1 MGLCHGAR
9 VDIGDA
15 NTRGGYEPRPR
26 PISVHFSFMHEGAPM
41 GFVIQ
46 EGQYES
52 LIGAGY
58 VLSPCNP
65 QYQQLTEKEN
75 RERLQSLMA
84 HPEVDQWFAATCVG
98 PGGHKESA
106 LFFPTRSMGEVAVMR
121 LAVEYGQAEY
131 IALLPPNFGGMQI
144 VSVK

>member
-26 PISVHFSFMHEGAPM
+26 PISVWFPLTGSTINEGEYDPLV
-41 GFVIQ
+41 GV
-46 EGQYES
+46 
-52 LIGAGY
+52 GY

-65 QYQQLTEKEN
+65 QYQQLTGEEN
-75 RERLQSLMA
+75 TKRLQSLKA
-84 HPEVDQWFAATCVG
+84 HSEVKEHFRAVCLG
-98 PGGHKESA
+98 PGHEEPA
-106 LFFPTRSMGEVAVMR
+106 LFFPANSMGEVAVMR

-144 VSVK
+144 ISVTK